1 MPSSL
6 SAHIVL
12 LGMILGKKKGVGT
25 EKQRS
30 FFFLNPTHIYL
41 LVVALNGM
49 LNQCVT
55 LITEYC
61 VTKAH

>member
-1 MPSSL
+1 M
-6 SAHIVL
+6 
-12 LGMILGKKKGVGT
+12 KWD
-25 EKQRS
+25 

-55 LITEYC
+55 LIIEYC